1 MRLKQLMSALKED
14 FALYGHLR
22 MTLIALLVLCAFFL
36 LTEVVE
42 S

>member
-1 MRLKQLMSALKED
+1 MNLKQLMAGLKED

-36 LTEVVE
+36 LTEVVA
-42 S
+42 

>member
-22 MTLIALLVLCAFFL
+22 MALISLLVLCAFFL
-36 LTEVVE
+36 ILEVVA
-42 S
+42 

>member
-36 LTEVVE
+36 ITEVVA
-42 S
+42 

>member
-1 MRLKQLMSALKED
+1 MCLKQLMTWLKED

-36 LTEVVE
+36 LTEVVA
-42 S
+42 

>member
-1 MRLKQLMSALKED
+1 MHLKQLMAELKED
-14 FALYGHLR
+14 FALYGHLQ

-36 LTEVVE
+36 LTEIV